1 MNSMSA
7 GTMAGSTL
15 LYARHKRYCL
25 VQGRNLFKKSV
36 KKKDRT
42 QELRRQRKE
51 FT

>member
-15 LYARHKRYCL
+15 LYVHDETYCL
-25 VQGRNLFKKSV
+25 VQDRNLFKKSV
-36 KKKDRT
+36 KKTDRI